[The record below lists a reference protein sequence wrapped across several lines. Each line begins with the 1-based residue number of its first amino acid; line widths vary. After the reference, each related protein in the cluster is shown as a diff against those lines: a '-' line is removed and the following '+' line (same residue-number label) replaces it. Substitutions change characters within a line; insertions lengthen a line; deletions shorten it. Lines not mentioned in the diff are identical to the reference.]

1 MARKERRGVRGSVPL
16 VEHGL
21 ERRQV
26 RELVRQAPEG
36 LEDAGDLA
44 LGPLE
49 LLRGHLRE
57 RAAQLIVEGDHALD
71 AGDTGIGDA
80 AVDLAREVDELIGL
94 VHHLVH
100 EGLRGVLAAALSI
113 APSPRGDNTPE
124 MKIGD
129 FEATLMHARVGDTTV
144 ALWRV
149 AELARHVDRAALLAA
164 DEAPEPPYWAHLW
177 SGAVVLATAVPRGAR
192 RVLELGCGVG
202 LPGLTAARRGAR
214 VTFVDRVPAA
224 LAFVRA
230 SARANGLAA
239 VDLVAADATAPALAA
254 RFDLVLAA

>member
-1 MARKERRGVRGSVPL
+1 
-16 VEHGL
+16 
-21 ERRQV
+21 
-26 RELVRQAPEG
+26 
-36 LEDAGDLA
+36 
-44 LGPLE
+44 
-49 LLRGHLRE
+49 
-57 RAAQLIVEGDHALD
+57 
-71 AGDTGIGDA
+71 
-80 AVDLAREVDELIGL
+80 
-94 VHHLVH
+94 
-100 EGLRGVLAAALSI
+100 
-113 APSPRGDNTPE
+113 

-192 RVLELGCGVG
+192 RVLELGCGLG

-254 RFDLVLAA
+254 RFDLVLAAELVYDRAAFRALAGYLAPDGRALLADAGRIDTRAFYAELDGAGLAWRAREEPVREEGLPLTVKLVEVAPRC

>member
-1 MARKERRGVRGSVPL
+1 
-16 VEHGL
+16 
-21 ERRQV
+21 
-26 RELVRQAPEG
+26 
-36 LEDAGDLA
+36 
-44 LGPLE
+44 
-49 LLRGHLRE
+49 
-57 RAAQLIVEGDHALD
+57 
-71 AGDTGIGDA
+71 
-80 AVDLAREVDELIGL
+80 
-94 VHHLVH
+94 
-100 EGLRGVLAAALSI
+100 
-113 APSPRGDNTPE
+113 

-177 SGAVVLATAVPRGAR
+177 SGAVVLAAAVPRGAR
-192 RVLELGCGVG
+192 RVLELGSGLG
-202 LPGLTAARRGAR
+202 LPGVAAARRGAR

-224 LAFVRA
+224 FAFVRA

-254 RFDLVLAA
+254 RFDLVLAAELSTTGPLFRRSPARWPGTSPPAGAPSSPTRGASTRAPSTPSWTGPASPGKRAGSRCARRACRSPSSWSRSPPAARVRRRCTSRSS